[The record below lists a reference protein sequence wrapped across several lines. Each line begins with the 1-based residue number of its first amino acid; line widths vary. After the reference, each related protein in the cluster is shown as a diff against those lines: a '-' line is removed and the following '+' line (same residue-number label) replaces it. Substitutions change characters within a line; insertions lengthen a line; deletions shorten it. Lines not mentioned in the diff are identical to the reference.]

1 MTATILR
8 ITDAPMRQTITIAR
22 EALNA
27 VLVWEPTRWVRDV
40 PAPPDYRIP
49 QDADDAGWGA

>member
-1 MTATILR
+1 MTLPTVVE
-8 ITDAPMRQTITIAR
+8 APLPQTIR
-22 EALNA
+22 A
-27 VLVWEPTRWVRDV
+27 VERLLGLALVWEPARWVRDV